1 MSEPQTYRYTTPI
14 RGANHQEAPQPQ
26 QLNPVGQPTSTTP
39 VRSYRPMTGAVSD
52 RRVTT
57 PIRNNAGEQNKE
69 SQSSLPGV
77 VMGTAYSQTTSYY
90 MTSNS
95 SAGLTPDRLIYGNH
109 QPNEYHELRKDIVP
123 ERLFSTNNADFRKNS
138 GSATLIHTSTYIEQ
152 QNPALIANQQVP
164 HLGNLSQAVIIRGNA
179 SPGSSAKSS
188 GIYRP
193 LISGTNKMGS
203 SGEYGVQLLRK
214 SNSPT
219 QNMHVAGKLS
229 GDSVYHNGT
238 EAITPQNLFT

>member
-1 MSEPQTYRYTTPI
+1 MSETQTYRYTTPI
-14 RGANHQEAPQPQ
+14 RGANQQDAPQPQ
-26 QLNPVGQPTSTTP
+26 QLNPLGQPTSTTP

-52 RRVTT
+52 RRVAT
-57 PIRNNAGEQNKE
+57 PIRTNAGEQNKE

-77 VMGTAYSQTTSYY
+77 ITGTAYSQTTSYY

-95 SAGLTPDRLIYGNH
+95 SAGLTPERVIYGNN
-109 QPNEYHELRKDIVP
+109 QQREYHELRKDIVP
-123 ERLFSTNNADFRKNS
+123 ERLFSTNHADFRKNS

-152 QNPALIANQQVP
+152 HPILIANQQVP
-164 HLGNLSQAVIIRGNA
+164 HLGNLSQAVVIKANT
-179 SPGSSAKSS
+179 SPSSSGKSS

-193 LISGTNKMGS
+193 LIAGTNKMAN

-214 SNSPT
+214 SNSPP
-219 QNMHVAGKLS
+219 QHVHIPGKPS